1 MAIKGQNVHDWSGHL
16 HSNWFTHSSRDAQI
30 RTSLFPLDHFHST
43 FTYLRRF
50 IIHFF
55 SFRPMDYYK
64 DLKRE
69 DFASDDDYF
78 LERFNRGLTAGFTF
92 QQYRYHQLID
102 FALALGLSKAD
113 IFEIAGPDTG
123 YIFLTHAPPSN
134 IDMIGAQDGEE
145 ISLSIGRGHVL

>member
-1 MAIKGQNVHDWSGHL
+1 
-16 HSNWFTHSSRDAQI
+16 
-30 RTSLFPLDHFHST
+30 
-43 FTYLRRF
+43 
-50 IIHFF
+50 
-55 SFRPMDYYK
+55 MDYYK

-113 IFEIAGPDTG
+113 IFQIAGPDTG
-123 YIFLTHAPPSN
+123 YIFPDPCPPPN

-145 ISLSIGRGHVL
+145 ISLSIGCGHVL